1 MSFNYSFRVDD
12 TRRAAPPMSAP
23 TSVEIDPATQ
33 AGYMND
39 INFLMAYMEGSLPYE
54 SGTLPNDSTPIQPE
68 AGPVSTFL
76 HGQ

>member
-1 MSFNYSFRVDD
+1 MCFNYSFRVDD

-23 TSVEIDPATQ
+23 TEIDPATQ

-54 SGTLPNDSTPIQPE
+54 SGTLPNDSTPIQPG